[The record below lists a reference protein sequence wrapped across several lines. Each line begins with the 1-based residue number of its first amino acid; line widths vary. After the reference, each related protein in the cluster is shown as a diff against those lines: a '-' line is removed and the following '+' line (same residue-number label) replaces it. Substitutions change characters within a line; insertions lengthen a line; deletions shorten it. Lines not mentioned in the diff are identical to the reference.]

1 MKPVSAA
8 TRISLS
14 LIFIT
19 ATIIMAAQ
27 AIGLIPDAMKQAL
40 QHRALVAETLAVP
53 ISLAAQRAD
62 VAIASVVL
70 EQTSRRDPDIVSVA
84 IRQPDG
90 TLLTQFGDHAAHWQ
104 PPPSTKSTPTQVQMP
119 ILRDNKPWGN
129 LEIVFRDPN
138 VSGIFGFLKI
148 AGLPLVLFVMGA
160 CFLAYRIYLRK
171 VLKHL
176 DPSAVIPAHVKG
188 MLDNLAE
195 GILVLDRHECIVLV
209 NAAFVKAIERSGD
222 ELLGKCV
229 TQIPWAFTAL
239 SPDSPV
245 ASAPWSESLR
255 TGKVQR
261 RLRVSLKRSQDTRAF
276 MVSTTAI
283 VAPDGSRRG
292 VLASFDDVTW
302 LEDKNAELQKMI
314 SLLEESRDTVSFQNE
329 ELKKLA
335 TRDPLTGCLNRRA
348 FFELIDAAFE
358 EAKRYGGPLACIL
371 LDIDHFKVVNDRYG
385 HAAGDQVLQFVA
397 ATLHA
402 NLRAS
407 DRLCRYGGEE
417 FCILLT
423 RADVAVGV
431 QVAEKIREAIAASPC
446 GNTSI
451 TASFGVS
458 SLEFNP
464 TSPADMIDQADQA
477 LYAAK
482 HQGRNR
488 VLNYSQRAVAP
499 AQAPI
504 ADDKNELSV
513 KIPFHAVQ
521 ALMAVLAQ
529 RDPSTAWHSRRVADL
544 CIATVRGLMSASDTF
559 VFEIAALLHDI
570 GKIGVPDAILLKPGP
585 LTADEWD
592 IMEQHARMGIEILD
606 ATFGIAELTA
616 IVRNHHA
623 WFGGNRR
630 DPGLPVG
637 EQIPLR
643 SRILSIADAY
653 DAIVSDRIYRKAR
666 SHDEAVAELRRCAGT
681 QFDPLLVE
689 RFITAVEATDRH
701 GITPTLSLQEE
712 RALTIGLATERL
724 ASTLVSRDLASVAAQ
739 AQHLA
744 LSAAKFE
751 LPHVAEL
758 ASELYKTS
766 SVESDILKAMRI
778 TQELCQLC
786 QSTQGS
792 TQNDHARL
800 LRSERALHV

>member
-1 MKPVSAA
+1 
-8 TRISLS
+8 
-14 LIFIT
+14 
-19 ATIIMAAQ
+19 
-27 AIGLIPDAMKQAL
+27 
-40 QHRALVAETLAVP
+40 
-53 ISLAAQRAD
+53 
-62 VAIASVVL
+62 
-70 EQTSRRDPDIVSVA
+70 
-84 IRQPDG
+84 
-90 TLLTQFGDHAAHWQ
+90 
-104 PPPSTKSTPTQVQMP
+104 
-119 ILRDNKPWGN
+119 
-129 LEIVFRDPN
+129 
-138 VSGIFGFLKI
+138 
-148 AGLPLVLFVMGA
+148 
-160 CFLAYRIYLRK
+160 
-171 VLKHL
+171 
-176 DPSAVIPAHVKG
+176 
-188 MLDNLAE
+188 
-195 GILVLDRHECIVLV
+195 LDRHECIVLV
-209 NAAFVKAIERSGD
+209 NTAFVKATELSGD
-222 ELLGKCV
+222 ELLGQRV
-229 TQIPWAFTAL
+229 AQIPWAFTAL
-239 SPDSPV
+239 GPDSPAV
-245 ASAPWSESLR
+245 TAPWSVSLR

-283 VAPDGSRRG
+283 LAPDGSRRG

-302 LEDKNAELQKMI
+302 LEDKNTELQKMI

-371 LDIDHFKVVNDRYG
+371 LDVDHFKVVNDRYG

-397 ATLHA
+397 STLHA

-417 FCILLT
+417 FCILLA
-423 RADVAVGV
+423 RADVAAGV
-431 QVAEKIREAIAASPC
+431 QVAEKIRAAIAASPC
-446 GNTSI
+446 GNISL

-458 SLEFNP
+458 GLEFRP
-464 TSPADMIDQADQA
+464 ASPAEMIDQADQA

-488 VLNYSQRAVAP
+488 VMNYSQGAGAA
-499 AQAPI
+499 AQALI
-504 ADDKNELSV
+504 ADDKNEHAV

-521 ALMAVLAQ
+521 ALMAALAQ
-529 RDPSTAWHSRRVADL
+529 RDPSTAWHARRVADL
-544 CIATVRGLMSASDTF
+544 CVATVHGLLSVSDTF
-559 VFEIAALLHDI
+559 VFEVAALLHDI

-585 LTADEWD
+585 LTADEWH

-606 ATFGIAELTA
+606 ATFGVEELTA

-623 WFGGNRR
+623 WFAGSRR
-630 DPGLPVG
+630 DPGLPLG

-653 DAIVSDRIYRKAR
+653 DAIVSDRVYRKAR

-689 RFITAVEATDRH
+689 RFITAVEARNRH
-701 GITPTLSLQEE
+701 GVTPTLSFHEE

-724 ASTLVSRDLASVAAQ
+724 ASSVVSRDLASVAAQ
-739 AQHLA
+739 AQHLV
-744 LSAAKFE
+744 LSAAKFD
-751 LPHVAEL
+751 LPRVAEL

-766 SVESDILKAMRI
+766 SVEYDILKAMRL

-786 QSTQGS
+786 QSTHSS
-792 TQNDHARL
+792 TQNDQARL
-800 LRSERALHV
+800 PRSEGALHVREIRVGDTVRLSRQPRVPTRIAP